1 MIRRVYCIVVLNGAL
16 GPRPGSVKNQFRAH
30 LRVRTLLY
38 IIILLIC
45 IIIIGTYYHY
55 AFLPESADHETNKRR
70 NLVELYVILLLCS
83 PLILPRRIASG
94 CTTCL
99 LAELSTWK
107 RNINPYKAGV
117 KKDRNMYGGWA
128 FQLDEGRQIVSTRS
142 RRPVPV
148 SRTAPAAAVYR
159 STVPHNNRIRVH
171 KGEGH
176 VEGQT

>member
-1 MIRRVYCIVVLNGAL
+1 MRFCQ
-16 GPRPGSVKNQFRAH
+16 NQQTMGR
-30 LRVRTLLY
+30 
-38 IIILLIC
+38 IK
-45 IIIIGTYYHY
+45 
-55 AFLPESADHETNKRR
+55 DETSSS
-70 NLVELYVILLLCS
+70 YVILLLCS
-83 PLILPRRIASG
+83 PLILPRCIASG

-117 KKDRNMYGGWA
+117 KKDHNMYGGWA
-128 FQLDEGRQIVSTRS
+128 FQLDEGRQILSTRS

-148 SRTAPAAAVYR
+148 SRTAPAAAAVYR

-176 VEGQT
+176 VEGQISLNNRNE